1 MLMSNTKLIK
11 VTFQISMNIGLSL
24 KNETTFLN
32 KYKAANNIF
41 YIFQSCKGK

>member
-1 MLMSNTKLIK
+1 MLMSNTKFIK
-11 VTFQISMNIGLSL
+11 MTFQISMNIGLSL
-24 KNETTFLN
+24 KNETFLN